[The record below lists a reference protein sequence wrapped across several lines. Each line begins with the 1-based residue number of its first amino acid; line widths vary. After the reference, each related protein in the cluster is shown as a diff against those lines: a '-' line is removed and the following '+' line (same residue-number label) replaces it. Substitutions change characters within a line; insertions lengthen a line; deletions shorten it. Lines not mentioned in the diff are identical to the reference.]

1 VVEALACKA
10 DLSGFEFHRYLHTI
24 PDSRN
29 FGRWTFLTPSVV
41 KRLNHLTSAPP
52 REPQAQFCSR
62 TRTVGIPNYPRDTYS
77 ESPMRSRNLHD
88 KLRLSL
94 NHPRWRLGF
103 VRGIEPPFFV
113 HFSVWT
119 LTIRSGSIP
128 ESSDWLLGRVDSKST
143 HLQLAKSEQRTTT
156 TQGPVT
162 PSAGPSF
169 FVHLLNKTAIKPSN
183 PSVGINSISGLVL
196 FGKRL
201 INLPPLK
208 SEKPNRSRL
217 V

>member
-1 VVEALACKA
+1 M
-10 DLSGFEFHRYLHTI
+10 
-24 PDSRN
+24 
-29 FGRWTFLTPSVV
+29 
-41 KRLNHLTSAPP
+41 
-52 REPQAQFCSR
+52 
-62 TRTVGIPNYPRDTYS
+62 VGIPNYPRDTYS

-103 VRGIEPPFFV
+103 VRGIEPPFFC
-113 HFSVWT
+113 S
-119 LTIRSGSIP
+119 LLSMDPDNRSGSIP
-128 ESSDWLLGRVDSKST
+128 GSSDWLLGRVDSEST
-143 HLQLAKSEQRTTT
+143 HLQLVKSEQRTTT
-156 TQGPVT
+156 NQGPVT

-169 FVHLLNKTAIKPSN
+169 FVHLLNKTVIKPFSR
-183 PSVGINSISGLVL
+183 SAGINSISGLVF

-201 INLPPLK
+201 INLPTLK